1 MHLRDTMLQCTS
13 LDVSGGL
20 MDVHVVLSRVDSG
33 LVTLSTL
40 VKSSAPNRHRRNRRL
55 HFAKYPAELRV
66 GTGLDK
72 KNLAWLCLAYLF
84 RDPAHGEPR
93 PRFSESPSQKRDEW
107 PQQTLTDNRG
117 MPVPLITRCK

>member
-40 VKSSAPNRHRRNRRL
+40 RSVSSPVLRIAISETADFTLQSTQPSSESAPALTRKIWL
-55 HFAKYPAELRV
+55 GYAWPSFSGTLRMA
-66 GTGLDK
+66 
-72 KNLAWLCLAYLF
+72 NLAP
-84 RDPAHGEPR
+84 DSQNPPR
-93 PRFSESPSQKRDEW
+93 RSAMNGRNKR
-107 PQQTLTDNRG
+107 
-117 MPVPLITRCK
+117 